1 MANAYQK
8 KRNKDR
14 KHAALIKRDPT
25 LREQL
30 YGPSRVDLA
39 KQVETLGTDSLLP
52 DWRAAKTRDTA
63 HKRGHEDG

>member
-14 KHAALIKRDPT
+14 KHAALIKRDP
-25 LREQL
+25 LLHEKL
-30 YGPSRVDLA
+30 YGIRPPEPSA
-39 KQVETLGTDSLLP
+39 E
-52 DWRAAKTRDTA
+52 TRDTA